1 MHTALGL
8 RLSQNLYGAEEGVD
22 SAAPVRINKEF
33 GTRLA
38 NPVTLR
44 ITPLTVDDALAQG
57 IITTFPQEALLT
69 PL

>member
-1 MHTALGL
+1 M
-8 RLSQNLYGAEEGVD
+8 D

-57 IITTFPQEALLT
+57 IITAFPQEALLT
-69 PL
+69 PLEIIRSLLRASKSKILLRD